1 MLITKGITDGKFRQ
15 YFLDISRTIHFLIAL
30 LIVVLYGQN
39 HRWIEKSSVLF
50 GGFLKKFNQFK
61 IFI

>member
-1 MLITKGITDGKFRQ
+1 MGKKLKQ
-15 YFLDISRTIHFLIAL
+15 IKKYDDVSFLPTSSRTVYFPIAL

-50 GGFLKKFNQFK
+50 DDFLKKFN
-61 IFI
+61 